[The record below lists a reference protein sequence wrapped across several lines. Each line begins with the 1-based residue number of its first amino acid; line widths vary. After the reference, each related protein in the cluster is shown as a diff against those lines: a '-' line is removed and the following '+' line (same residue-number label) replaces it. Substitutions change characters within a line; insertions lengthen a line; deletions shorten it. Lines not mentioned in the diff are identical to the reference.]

1 VGNSPPDIART
12 LHGWKCLGV
21 GASRYSCSLLPAGP
35 STHQREGSPA
45 SATPA
50 LRVSSAGQHLP
61 APAPEA
67 AATTPADQQ
76 SARTP
81 ALSTVTRRQHP
92 ASCWAL
98 QQEARRRPGKGP
110 ARTLPAIRPQHSPQA
125 PSSPS
130 RKRAG
135 GHGGKRW
142 ARIRDTPPDHA
153 TQNWKISPAASE
165 QCAIAGFGRGVVL
178 GGGACRSAGSVSLGL
193 LLPPE
198 RDQRARKV
206 GQVWRGLLCTCVV

>member
-1 VGNSPPDIART
+1 VAPVVLCNFSSHLR
-12 LHGWKCLGV
+12 
-21 GASRYSCSLLPAGP
+21 PAP
-35 STHQREGSPA
+35 QQQEGSA
-45 SATPA
+45 STCPQHH
-50 LRVSSAGQHLP
+50 RHWPAGQHLP
-61 APAPEA
+61 QQVAT
-67 AATTPADQQ
+67 TTPADQQ

-206 GQVWRGLLCTCVV
+206 GQVWRGLFCTCVV